1 MISFKKLLIL
11 TTATLCYEHL
21 SQAAS
26 VNSSYSM
33 INFPYNSAYINA
45 TRLTITGSL
54 LDDYKNPV
62 NNETVEISLNNILMG
77 NTVSNSDGIFEFQLQ
92 QDLLDGQYEV
102 TVFCLESKTE
112 LESSIVTID
121 TTLPTIAITSPHEH
135 DIIYNSTF
143 TVSGTTQDNAMIETF
158 LDEDTYGLVCYADD
172 SGNWSIDYTA
182 DSGLHSIKAQSTD
195 RAGNQ
200 SLLSPVRFFT
210 INTLL

>member
-1 MISFKKLLIL
+1 MMDFKKLLIL

-21 SQAAS
+21 CQAAP
-26 VNSSYSM
+26 VNIRYSL
-33 INFPYNSAYINA
+33 INFPYHSAYINA
-45 TRLTITGSL
+45 KQLTVTGSL
-54 LDDYKNPV
+54 LDDHKSPV
-62 NNETVEISLNNILMG
+62 INETLEIFLNNILMG
-77 NTVSNSDGIFEFQLQ
+77 KTVSNNDGIFELQLP
-92 QDLLDGQYEV
+92 QDLLDGQYVV
-102 TVFCLESKTE
+102 TVFCLESE
-112 LESSIVTID
+112 VLLEPSIITID
-121 TTLPTIAITSPHEH
+121 TTLPSIAITSPHEH

-195 RAGNQ
+195 RAGNR